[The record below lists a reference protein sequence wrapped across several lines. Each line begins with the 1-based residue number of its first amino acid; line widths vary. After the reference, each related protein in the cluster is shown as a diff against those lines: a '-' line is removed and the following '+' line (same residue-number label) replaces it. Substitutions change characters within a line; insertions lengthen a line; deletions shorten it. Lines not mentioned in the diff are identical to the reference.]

1 MAKPYIISGIDIGN
15 SRVKVVVSK
24 VDRDNL
30 SVEILG
36 VGSAPSNGLRRGM
49 VVDMEETIDNIRTAV
64 QRAEAMA
71 GVSIKRAYLA
81 VNGLHIKNQVSRGV
95 IAVSRADNEISQNDI
110 DRVIQAASVVS
121 LPANREII
129 HIVPRNFIV
138 DGTEYVKNPLGMKG
152 VRLEAE
158 VFIIEGLS
166 PYLRNLA
173 KCVNENNIEVAG
185 LVFAPLASSLSVLD
199 KSQKEYGVLNLDFGG
214 GTSTLTIFEEAD
226 LLHSTVLPVG
236 SKHITSDLAIA
247 LRTSM
252 DVAERVKLEYGTTS
266 EGLDLR
272 KRENIDLSELV
283 GEENFFWPKKQ
294 LVGVIDARAH
304 ELLELI
310 STELK
315 KISKVILPAGVVL
328 SGGGANLPGLAA
340 LIKEKLRLPVRIA
353 RSVNVPAVANAMAGR
368 RGGLEEQN
376 DPAFSVAM
384 GLIFW
389 GIEEEFGGVRGKAA
403 SVSKNIFF
411 KRAKGWLKN
420 FLP

>member
-1 MAKPYIISGIDIGN
+1 MARPYLISGIDVGN
-15 SRVKVVVSK
+15 SQVKVVISK
-24 VDRDNL
+24 IDRESL

-71 GVSIKRAYLA
+71 GVSVKRAYLA

-121 LPANREII
+121 LPVNREMI
-129 HIVPRNFIV
+129 HVIPRNFIV
-138 DGTEYVKNPLGMKG
+138 DGVENVKNPLGMKG

-166 PYLRNLA
+166 PYLRNIA

-185 LVFAPLASSLSVLD
+185 LVFAPLAASLSVLD
-199 KSQKEYGVLNLDFGG
+199 KNQKEYGVLSVDFGG
-214 GTSTLTIFEEAD
+214 GTSTLTVFEEAD
-226 LLHSTVLPVG
+226 LLHSVVLPVG
-236 SKHITSDLAIA
+236 SKHITADLAVA

-252 DVAERVKLEYGTTS
+252 DVAERVKLEHGTTS
-266 EGLDLR
+266 ESLDLR

-283 GEENFFWPKKQ
+283 GEANFLWPKKQ
-294 LVGVIDARAH
+294 LVNVIDARAH
-304 ELLELI
+304 ELLDLV
-310 STELK
+310 SAELK
-315 KISKVILPAGVVL
+315 KISKGMLPAGVVL

-340 LIKEKLRLPVRIA
+340 LVKEKLRLPVRIA
-353 RSVNVPAVANAMAGR
+353 RPVVLHGTA
-368 RGGLEEQN
+368 EDQN
-376 DPAFSVAM
+376 DPAFSVAV
-384 GLIFW
+384 GLILW
-389 GIEEEFGGVRGKAA
+389 GREEEFGPARGKTAPA
-403 SVSKNIFF
+403 SKNMFF
-411 KRAKGWLKN
+411 KKAGGWLKN